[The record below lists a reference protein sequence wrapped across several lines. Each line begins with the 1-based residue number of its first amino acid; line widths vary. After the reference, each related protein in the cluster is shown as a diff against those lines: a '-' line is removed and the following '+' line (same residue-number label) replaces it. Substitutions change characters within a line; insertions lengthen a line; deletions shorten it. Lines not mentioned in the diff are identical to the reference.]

1 MFSNACRECYAIPG
15 KNSWASEVS
24 ERKWYVIIER
34 ILHFEYE
41 ETLDSLQF
49 RRNSRIQLIETLMFR
64 TIWRQALRSYVDEL
78 GKSH

>member
-15 KNSWASEVS
+15 KNYWASEVS
-24 ERKWYVIIER
+24 ERKWYVIVER

-49 RRNSRIQLIETLMFR
+49 RRISRIQLIETLKFR
-64 TIWRQALRSYVDEL
+64 TIWRQGLRSYVDEL